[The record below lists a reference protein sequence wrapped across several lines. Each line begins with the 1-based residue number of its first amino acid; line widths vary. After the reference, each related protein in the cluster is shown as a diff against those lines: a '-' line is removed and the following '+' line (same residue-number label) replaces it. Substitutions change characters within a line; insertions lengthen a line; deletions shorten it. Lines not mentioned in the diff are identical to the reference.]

1 MSEAAQ
7 SQQPGRPAGD
17 LYDWYRRGLDLIS
30 TGNHA
35 AAAQI
40 LTHAVQV
47 DPDSPMLR
55 ELLARALFDAG
66 DYDSAALHFALLV
79 HRTPDD
85 DYARFGWG
93 MALWRQQEF
102 TVAADQLAAA
112 VAMRPD
118 QRAYQQA
125 LTQVRATLRARADAG
140 LPANGPLPRRDELG

>member
-1 MSEAAQ
+1 MTEAPQ
-7 SQQPGRPAGD
+7 SPHSGRPAGD
-17 LYDWYRRGLDLIS
+17 LYDWYRRGVDLIA

-47 DPDSPMLR
+47 DPDSAMLR
-55 ELLARALFDAG
+55 ELLARSLFDAG
-66 DYDSAALHFALLV
+66 DYDGAALHFALLV
-79 HRTPDD
+79 HRAPDD

-102 TVAADQLAAA
+102 TGAADQLAAA

-140 LPANGPLPRRDELG
+140 LPANGPLPRRDQLG